1 MTLQSWFR
9 RGLVLVAGCLVV
21 GLVTLAPPSVQAQ
34 QKDDPL
40 PGFQVPDIEKLFPP
54 GSIDPEQL
62 KMLKKLLEANQ
73 ADLNKMMDQLKKQFP
88 QGFPGGPGFPNMQ
101 LPGVMPFASI
111 GTENRLGAVLQQP
124 NATLVD
130 QLELPDQQGLVLKTV
145 KPGSAAAKAG
155 LKSNDILLE
164 LAGKPVPNNLSG
176 FLKQLNDIKKDTPVD
191 AVVLRKGKKETIKGI
206 KLGDVPANNNPFG
219 GFGPGLPNLQIQ
231 RGMFPAV
238 GALPGGGINMS
249 TSRGPGGE
257 FTTRYKEGDIAIT
270 IVGKVENGK
279 ANVASIE
286 IREGGQAK
294 TYKSVNEVPE
304 EYREDIRVL
313 IRQTESGKTFSI
325 KKLGG

>member
-1 MTLQSWFR
+1 MTQQSCIR
-9 RGLVLVAGCLVV
+9 RGLVLVAGCLVI
-21 GLVTLAPPSVQAQ
+21 GLMTITPRAAWAQ

-73 ADLNKMMDQLKKQFP
+73 ADIKKMMEELKKQFP
-88 QGFPGGPGFPNMQ
+88 QGFPGGGPGFPNMQ
-101 LPGVMPFASI
+101 LPGVMPFGPVAM
-111 GTENRLGAVLQQP
+111 ENRLGAVLQQP
-124 NATLVD
+124 STTLVD
-130 QLELPDQQGLVLKTV
+130 QLDLPDKQGLVLKTV
-145 KPGSAAAKAG
+145 KPGSTAAKGG
-155 LKSNDILLE
+155 LKPNDILLE

-176 FLKQLNDIKKDTPVD
+176 FLKQLNDIKKDVPVD

-206 KLGDVPANNNPFG
+206 KLGDIPANNNPFG
-219 GFGPGLPNLQIQ
+219 GFAPGLPNINIQ
-231 RGMFPAV
+231 PGMFP
-238 GALPGGGINMS
+238 GALPGGGVNMS

-286 IREGGQAK
+286 IREGNQAK

-313 IRQTESGKTFSI
+313 IRQTESGKTYSI
-325 KKLGG
+325 KKFGG